1 MAGGLGSEEALPVRR
16 LTRQQQQQQQQLRVP
31 EEEEEEVEEEVEE
44 VWGGDERPESGEGE
58 AQQQQYEAAEA
69 APQLPRGGLRHDL
82 RSSPAASSGD
92 HGGDS
97 VIGAGSQM
105 TAGESEPPPARPTRR
120 RRI

>member
-16 LTRQQQQQQQQLRVP
+16 VTRQQQQQLKVP
-31 EEEEEEVEEEVEE
+31 EAEEEGMKE

-82 RSSPAASSGD
+82 RSSPAASSGG

-105 TAGESEPPPARPTRR
+105 TVGESEPPPARPTRR